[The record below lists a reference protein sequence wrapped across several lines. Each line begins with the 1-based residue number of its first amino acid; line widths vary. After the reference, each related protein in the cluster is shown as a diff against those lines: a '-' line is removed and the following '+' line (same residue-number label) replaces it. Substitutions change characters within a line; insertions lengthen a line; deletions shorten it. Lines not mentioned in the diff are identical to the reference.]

1 RVWWQNLE
9 GSRTSVDRRS
19 HIFISSKIR
28 RTPKVKIT
36 PDRKAY
42 FVRGRPQKPAVIKRL
57 QGTFRKDR
65 QNPDQPK
72 PDPLKI
78 APAPEW
84 LDQYGRECWE
94 AHVPHLLNNRLLTSL
109 GIYMFAAVCERWST
123 YRRAVDDLK
132 NGLTHMTDS
141 NGLCSRPEVAI
152 AKQAFNDFRQGL
164 QEFG

>member
-1 RVWWQNLE
+1 
-9 GSRTSVDRRS
+9 
-19 HIFISSKIR
+19 
-28 RTPKVKIT
+28 
-36 PDRKAY
+36 
-42 FVRGRPQKPAVIKRL
+42 VIKRL

-65 QNPDQPK
+65 ENPDQPK

-132 NGLTHMTDS
+132 TGLTHMTDS

-164 QEFG
+164 QEFGCTPATCGKVTAAKLDDDDDLVGRYINEKRFFTDVAQPRVRRFLA